1 MSDVLKELM
10 KDEFT
15 RVRQDQEQETTVNH
29 IRAAMKSFNVN
40 VERAME
46 GLGIPQSQRPI
57 YAALV

>member
-10 KDEFT
+10 KDEFDK
-15 RVRQDQEQETTVNH
+15 REQETTVNH

-40 VERAME
+40 VERAMDIIE
-46 GLGIPQSQRPI
+46 IPQSQRPI

>member
-29 IRAAMKSFNVN
+29 IRAAMMNLQFSAEK
-40 VERAME
+40 AMDV
-46 GLGIPQSQRPI
+46 LNIPQSQRPI

>member
-46 GLGIPQSQRPI
+46 GLGIPQSQRSI